1 MIFAAKQKKR
11 KVKCAGFPQRA
22 YTISQTVCAEGA
34 TFFKEIARTPNKRTW
49 MVAPDAYLHY
59 YKSQMIK
66 VWVSLCIFV
75 FQFVCYIII
84 LGKSHRFPSHWL
96 PRSRWK
102 SKLIQWCRHPSTKK
116 RVVVDSFESIA
127 EIPLP
132 AGIIRF
138 RMVNMRTN
146 IKRWGVGSAG
156 SLWRVI
162 NKIIQSNYRHEY
174 RIYEQHGTPS
184 DDHGGLGEVLT
195 KTGHWHHIAKL
206 HWKIEEE

>member
-1 MIFAAKQKKR
+1 
-11 KVKCAGFPQRA
+11 
-22 YTISQTVCAEGA
+22 
-34 TFFKEIARTPNKRTW
+34 

-66 VWVSLCIFV
+66 VWVSLCISCFSLFV
-75 FQFVCYIII
+75 TVLYLERATGSLVTGYQGQDGSQSSYSDVDT
-84 LGKSHRFPSHWL
+84 LQL
-96 PRSRWK
+96 
-102 SKLIQWCRHPSTKK
+102 KK

-146 IKRWGVGSAG
+146 IKRWGVESAG

-162 NKIIQSNYRHEY
+162 DKIIQSNYRHE
-174 RIYEQHGTPS
+174 
-184 DDHGGLGEVLT
+184 
-195 KTGHWHHIAKL
+195 
-206 HWKIEEE
+206 